1 MSAGESILFRSL
13 TLHSYLHATFLDLN
27 IKLKWGTWVIK
38 IIMLCTVYEKAPE
51 GKSSLGSS
59 ASHLGPVKLGQCKE
73 MPSKYQPKCQ
83 PVCMHA
89 FMHVTCTRAHRKLAQ
104 KCLGAF
110 QGKLSIEL
118 NLENY
123 CEFAIYYFKKTGK
136 KAQGYKT
143 KQEWINS
150 GNALYLGELFL

>member
-1 MSAGESILFRSL
+1 MALRMGKMLEARTIPAGKENSGVERQVGERRRALEVWDMMSAGKSILFRSL

-51 GKSSLGSS
+51 GKCSLGSS

-83 PVCMHA
+83 PVRMHA
-89 FMHVTCTRAHRKLAQ
+89 FMRVTCTRAHRKLAQ
-104 KCLGAF
+104 KCLGA
-110 QGKLSIEL
+110 
-118 NLENY
+118 
-123 CEFAIYYFKKTGK
+123 
-136 KAQGYKT
+136 
-143 KQEWINS
+143 
-150 GNALYLGELFL
+150 